1 MRDRYIIVD
10 DFYSNPDKLVE
21 SALDSIKKEKLP
33 RGTYAGV
40 MTTNSYL
47 GESLRDV
54 FQKLTMEPSID
65 ASTNACGRV
74 RFTLPE
80 DPFNFHIHYDVDL
93 QTKWAGVVYLSKDH
107 PEGIEGTA
115 FWKHKRTGL
124 EIAPN
129 SPETFAKYGWSDFID
144 LRTFLETEGLDE
156 SLWEKTLSIPYKYNR
171 LVLFRPWL
179 LHSPG
184 PAFGNTIENSRKV
197 QTIFLG
203 N

>member
-1 MRDRYIIVD
+1 MLNRYIIVD
-10 DFYSNPDKLVE
+10 DFYNNPDELVRV
-21 SALDSIKKEKLP
+21 ALNSLNEEDSP
-33 RGTYAGV
+33 SGNYAGV
-40 MTTNSYL
+40 MTTEYFL
-47 GESLRDV
+47 GVESREV
-54 FQKLTMEPSID
+54 FKQLTLEPSINS
-65 ASTNACGRV
+65 STNANGRL
-74 RFTLPE
+74 RFTRAN
-80 DPFNFHIHYDVDL
+80 DPFKFHIHYDVDMN
-93 QTKWAGVVYLSKDH
+93 TKWAGVIYLSKNH
-107 PEGIEGTA
+107 PKVEGTC

-129 SPETFAKYGWSDFID
+129 TVEGFAKYGWSGFPD
-144 LRTFLETEGLDE
+144 LKEFLETEGLDE

-184 PAFGNTIENSRKV
+184 PAFGDTLETSRVV